1 MHRLVMLINEL
12 VLIDRCYILNEDV
25 EITVLELLKLGLQVA
40 NGMAYLS
47 ARKFVHRDLACRN
60 CM

>member
-1 MHRLVMLINEL
+1 MFRF
-12 VLIDRCYILNEDV
+12 RFYILNEEI

-40 NGMAYLS
+40 SGMAYLS
-47 ARKFVHRDLACRN
+47 AQKFVHRDLACRN